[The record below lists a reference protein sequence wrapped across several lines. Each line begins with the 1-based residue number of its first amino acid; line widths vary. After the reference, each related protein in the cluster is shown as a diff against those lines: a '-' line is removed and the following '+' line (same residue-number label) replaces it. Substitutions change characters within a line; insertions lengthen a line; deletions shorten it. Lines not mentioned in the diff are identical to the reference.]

1 MIKTDFTREAVAAKL
16 EGDYDRYQDVLATVR
31 EWNDSTRGTRM
42 EIRNFERGVSQSLKE
57 SRKPLAARYLKSS
70 ARGGR
75 AEAKEILQLYG
86 IDEEVMYGGY

>member
-16 EGDYDRYQDVLATVR
+16 AGDNDRLQAVFDNVQ
-31 EWNDSTRGTRM
+31 EWNDSTRGTRL
-42 EIRNFERGVSQSLKE
+42 EIRNFQRGVSLSMKE
-57 SRKPLAARYLKSS
+57 SRKPLAVRYLKSS

-86 IDEEVMYGGY
+86 IDEEVMYGSN